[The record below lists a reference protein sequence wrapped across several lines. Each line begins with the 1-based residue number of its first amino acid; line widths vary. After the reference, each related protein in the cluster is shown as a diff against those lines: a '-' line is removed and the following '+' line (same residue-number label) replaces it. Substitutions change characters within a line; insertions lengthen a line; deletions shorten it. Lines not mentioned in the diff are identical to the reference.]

1 MSIASNEVQAEL
13 LKQGD
18 TDYYGKTEEWIK
30 DKDIYISIFEKSG
43 SVYASNNLL
52 TAESTHIGLTDEQ
65 GIDKKNNRIKVSAK
79 IYSIEYIISAR
90 KQVLF
95 LKAVE

>member
-1 MSIASNEVQAEL
+1 MSIASNEVKAEL
-13 LKQGD
+13 LIQGEV
-18 TDYYGKTEEWIK
+18 DYYGKAEGWIK

-43 SVYASNNLL
+43 SIYASNNLL
-52 TAESTHIGLTDEQ
+52 TAESTYIGLTDEED
-65 GIDKKNNRIKVSAK
+65 IDVKNNRIKVSDT